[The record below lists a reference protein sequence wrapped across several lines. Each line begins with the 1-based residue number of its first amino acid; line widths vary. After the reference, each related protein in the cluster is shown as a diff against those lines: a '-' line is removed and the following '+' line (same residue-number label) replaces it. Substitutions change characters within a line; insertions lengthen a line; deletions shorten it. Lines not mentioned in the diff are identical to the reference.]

1 MELAWRSDIEKE
13 INDWATVRYPNIPN
27 LGDLTQL
34 TALPEVD
41 LITAGFPCQPVS
53 QAGFKQGVDDERWL
67 FDDIIEL
74 VGRMESRPYLF
85 LENVPGLLT
94 TGHGEPF
101 RRVLH
106 GLAAIGYVGRYGIVA
121 AAQVGAPHLRKRWF
135 CVAHPNKVGRHGRA
149 GESARRWRQS
159 KNSGNTSANSN
170 QAGLQGPESEERH
183 NLSPWGASSAPASHV
198 AQFGRYWRAV
208 DRWERITGRRSP
220 DPLLNGQLNAH
231 FVEWMMGY
239 DEGWVTSVGRRRPQI
254 RALGNAVVPQQAA
267 AAWGVFHGH

>member
-1 MELAWRSDIEKE
+1 MKGGCLMTSSNLLAEWNHDPTCSSRTCLGCSLQDTASLFGGSYT
-13 INDWATVRYPNIPN
+13 DWPQSGTW
-27 LGDLTQL
+27 
-34 TALPEVD
+34 
-41 LITAGFPCQPVS
+41 
-53 QAGFKQGVDDERWL
+53 DDT
-67 FDDIIEL
+67 
-74 VGRMESRPYLF
+74 
-85 LENVPGLLT
+85 GL
-94 TGHGEPF
+94 
-101 RRVLH
+101 
-106 GLAAIGYVGRYGIVA
+106 
-121 AAQVGAPHLRKRWF
+121 
-135 CVAHPNKVGRHGRA
+135 
-149 GESARRWRQS
+149 WRQP
-159 KNSGNTSANSN
+159 KWVPPTSESVGSVLPTPTKSDGMGGPGSQRGGGDNLRTAVT
-170 QAGLQGPESEERH
+170 LLPTPTKRDYKGPESEERH